1 MKKIITLLLFSTI
14 ASFAN
19 YAQEGHKHT
28 VITPDEIVW
37 GMLNPARGNESP
49 KAFDL
54 FGDRTKDTA
63 TGMLVRFEK
72 GFTSPPHIH
81 NITYRGVVI
90 EGLVHNA
97 SPGASK
103 MWLPKGSFWVQPAG
117 GDHVT
122 AANDQNNLIY
132 LEIDHGPY
140 LVEDSSEAFESHDHA
155 INIDS
160 TNLVWVTSKDAK
172 WLDIDGGKISF
183 LWGKTDSDNGTF
195 LKLPPYFKGFL
206 KDDSQLRAVV
216 VEGNFHY
223 HYHIE
228 GAERTHIMLTP
239 SAYFSSN
246 GKAKHYIETFDKEV
260 LLYVRNIGG
269 YQVLAE

>member
-1 MKKIITLLLFSTI
+1 MKRLIFSLLTTAFAFSVSI
-14 ASFAN
+14 A
-19 YAQEGHKHT
+19 QHHHKHT
-28 VITPDEIVW
+28 VITPNMIKW
-37 GMLNPARGNESP
+37 GLLNPARGNDSP

-63 TGMLVRFEK
+63 TGMLVRFDK

-90 EGLVHNA
+90 EGHVHNA
-97 SPGASK
+97 SPGADK

-117 GDHVT
+117 RSHVT

-132 LEIDHGPY
+132 LEIDQGPY
-140 LVEDSSEAFESHDHA
+140 LVEDTSEAFESHDHA

-160 TNLVWVTSKDAK
+160 TNLVWVTYKDAK
-172 WLDIDGGKISF
+172 WLEINGGKIAF
-183 LWGKTDSDNGTF
+183 LWGATDSDNGTF
-195 LKLPPYFKGFL
+195 LKLPAHFSGFL
-206 KDDSQLRAVV
+206 EDDSQLRVVV
-216 VEGNFHY
+216 VEGSFHY

-228 GAERTHIMLTP
+228 GAEFTHIMLTP
-239 SAYFSSN
+239 SSFFSSN
-246 GKAKHYIETFDKEV
+246 GKAKHYIETFDEEV

-269 YQVLAE
+269 YHVVEK